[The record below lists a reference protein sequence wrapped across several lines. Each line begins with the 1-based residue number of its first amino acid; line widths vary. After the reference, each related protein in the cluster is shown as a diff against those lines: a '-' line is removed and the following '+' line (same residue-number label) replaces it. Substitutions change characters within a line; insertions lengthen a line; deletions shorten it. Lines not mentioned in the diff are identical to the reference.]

1 MRLDEEYP
9 FLRDW
14 VGRGL
19 CNERSSS
26 VRLNLA
32 EIQSANNTK
41 HKRDPGLEAGRASG
55 VSMIAFGGYLR
66 SSLTLGLHSSWL
78 RASG

>member
-1 MRLDEEYP
+1 MRPAQEYR
-9 FLRDW
+9 FWGER
-14 VGRGL
+14 VGGGL
-19 CNERSSS
+19 CNEKSSS

-32 EIQSANNTK
+32 EIQSANNTT

-55 VSMIAFGGYLR
+55 VSMIALGGYLR
-66 SSLTLGLHSSWL
+66 SSLTLGLRSSWL

>member
-1 MRLDEEYP
+1 M
-9 FLRDW
+9 
-14 VGRGL
+14 GRGL

-41 HKRDPGLEAGRASG
+41 HKRDSGLEAGTASG

-66 SSLTLGLHSSWL
+66 SSLTLRLHSL
-78 RASG
+78 

>member
-1 MRLDEEYP
+1 MRPDQEYR
-9 FLRDW
+9 FWGER
-14 VGRGL
+14 VEGRL

-26 VRLNLA
+26 VKLNLA
-32 EIQSANNTK
+32 EIQSTNNTK
-41 HKRDPGLEAGRASG
+41 HKRVSGLEVGRASG

-66 SSLTLGLHSSWL
+66 SSLTLGLHSLWL